1 MGSAKPGV
9 SLLLSIP
16 VKEHKAHRPKKNHNR
31 QIVSEK
37 EKARFGIVKKGKGEP
52 QKHIGRDL
60 PLEECID
67 PVEGDSCKEAK
78 DDGLFLLWQH
88 RAQMGSGMEAHQ
100 DKTPVGQRQMDG
112 TGDRG
117 NSISRQK
124 GIQVLAHENPTQRLD
139 DHEEQQEKVQYR
151 LKNTL

>member
-1 MGSAKPGV
+1 MHFSSCRGAFSGCQHSAKT
-9 SLLLSIP
+9 SIP
-16 VKEHKAHRPKKNHNR
+16 RILSDPLKEQKAQRREKNHNR

-37 EKARFGIVKKGKGEP
+37 EDARFGIVKKSKGKP
-52 QKHIGRDL
+52 QNHISRDL

-67 PVEGDSCKEAK
+67 PVDGDSCKDVK

-88 RAQMGSGMEAHQ
+88 RVQMGSGMETHQ
-100 DKTPVGQRQMDG
+100 DKTPVRQRQMDG

-124 GIQVLAHENPTQRLD
+124 GIQVLAHENPTQRLAN
-139 DHEEQQEKVQYR
+139 HE
-151 LKNTL
+151 